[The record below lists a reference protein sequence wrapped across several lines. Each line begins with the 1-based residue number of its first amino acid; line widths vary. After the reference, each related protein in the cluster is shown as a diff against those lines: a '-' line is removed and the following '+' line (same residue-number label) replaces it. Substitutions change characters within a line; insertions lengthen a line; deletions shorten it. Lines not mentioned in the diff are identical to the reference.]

1 MKEKIIIIGTGQHAR
16 MLIELIE
23 EQGKYSIF
31 GLISKKPE
39 RKKILNYSVLCAD
52 RDLKKL
58 LRENKDIKGYAC
70 GIGDNSGGMIIRKKI
85 IENFD
90 QILNPVNIISPRS
103 LISKHAKIGKGNIIE
118 AFAKVMNGVK
128 IGNHSM
134 IESYTAVNHDQ
145 IVGTNTFIGN
155 NVSMAG
161 KKIGNNCIIGDG
173 STIGYKVSIGS
184 NCIVNQGTAVNVDL
198 KSNKIAYGQ
207 PLKIIKNNV
216 FFLDK
221 IKKIKNK

>member
-16 MLIELIE
+16 MLVELIE

-39 RKKILNYSVLCAD
+39 RKKILNYSILCTD
-52 RDLKKL
+52 KDLKRFLK
-58 LRENKDIKGYAC
+58 ENKDIKGYAC

-103 LISKHAKIGKGNIIE
+103 LISKYAKIGKGNIIE
-118 AFAKVMNGVK
+118 AFAKVMNGAK
-128 IGNHSM
+128 IGNHCM

-161 KKIGNNCIIGDG
+161 KKIGINCIIGDG

-184 NCIVNQGTAVNVDL
+184 NCIVNQGTIVNVNL
-198 KSNKIAYGQ
+198 KNNKIAYGQ
-207 PLKIIKNNV
+207 PLKIIKNNA
-216 FFLDK
+216 FFLDT
-221 IKKIKNK
+221 IKAIKNN